1 MDNLND
7 KLIAKFLEGNCSEQ
21 ELSELNSWMDLS
33 DKNAETF
40 FRMEETFHIGK
51 TQTQLSDIELEYAE
65 NKLFKRIAVEEKKQ
79 KRTLHIRQW
88 VRYAAAVVVLICIGS
103 VTTHY
108 LTSHHPDMLV
118 AIANDGIIKEIDL
131 PDGTKVWLNNNSVL
145 KYPREFSGKDRNVFL
160 NGEAYF
166 DVTKD
171 KKKPFIVDSDA
182 MRVEVLGT
190 VFNIKSFKN
199 SQFAIATLVEGEIEV
214 RGMHDEGQI
223 ILAPGQRAE
232 LNRATNRLTVKQV
245 DAQMDGVWHNDLI
258 PFEKAN
264 IFTITKALERFYDVK
279 IILSPDIQTDK
290 TYSGV
295 LRKKET
301 IESVLSALQNAI
313 PFNYKIEKSNIFLS
327 PKK

>member
-7 KLIAKFLEGNCSEQ
+7 ELIVKFLEGKCSEQ
-21 ELSELNSWMDLS
+21 ELNELNSWMDQS
-33 DKNAETF
+33 DKNAEALF
-40 FRMEETFHIGK
+40 SMEETFHIGK
-51 TQTQLSDIELEYAE
+51 AQAQLSDIELAHAE
-65 NKLFKRIAVEEKKQ
+65 NKLFKRIAAEQQKQ

-88 VRYAAAVVVLICIGS
+88 MQYAAAAVVLICIGS
-103 VTTHY
+103 VTAHY

-118 AIANDGIIKEIDL
+118 AIANEGIVKEIDL
-131 PDGTKVWLNNNSVL
+131 PDGTKVWLNNNGVL
-145 KYPREFSGKDRNVFL
+145 KYPREFTGKDRNVFL

-171 KKKPFIVDSDA
+171 KKKPFIVDSEA

-190 VFNIKSFKN
+190 VFNFKSYKN
-199 SQFAIATLVEGEIEV
+199 AQYAVATLIEGEIEV
-214 RGMHDEGQI
+214 KGMHDEGQI

-232 LNRATNRLTVKQV
+232 LNRKTNRLIVKQV

-301 IESVLSALQNAI
+301 IESVLSSLQNSI